1 MCARHSFV
9 VLAIFAFFSANACA
23 GLFDDQEARRLANE
37 AKKQADSR
45 FEQQTSSLLEFATQ
59 MQLQADEI
67 ASLRGQIETLQYE
80 LEQSK
85 KRQQDLYLDLDN
97 RLRRFES
104 AGNIASETA
113 PVANSEFSKNTAHL
127 QNAPEVKTTTVNETA
142 QYDVALADFKAERYK
157 KAAQG
162 FQTFIKRFPNSPLF
176 AKAHYWL
183 GTSFYAQGQC
193 TKAIAAHQ
201 VVIERFPDSENAP
214 DSWLCVALCQ
224 QELGNMGSARR
235 SLNQIVKKY
244 PKTAAAKTAQERL
257 KQMVNE

>member
-1 MCARHSFV
+1 MRA
-9 VLAIFAFFSANACA
+9 LPLIALTLFSANLSA
-23 GLFDDQEARRLANE
+23 GLFDDQEARRLASE
-37 AKKQADSR
+37 AKQQADSR
-45 FEQQTSSLLEFATQ
+45 FEQQTESLLKFATQ
-59 MQLQADEI
+59 IQLQADEI
-67 ASLRGQIETLQYE
+67 ATLRGQIEMLQYE

-104 AGNIASETA
+104 GAVPAISAETNAAAA
-113 PVANSEFSKNTAHL
+113 PSQFPNNATQL
-127 QNAPEVKTTTVNETA
+127 QNAPAIKTTTVNETA
-142 QYDVALADFKAERYK
+142 QYDAALADFKAERYK

-162 FQTFIKRFPNSPLF
+162 FQSFVKSFPNSPLF

-214 DSWLCVALCQ
+214 DSWLSIALCQ
-224 QELGNMGSARR
+224 QELGNTGSAKR
-235 SLNQIVKKY
+235 SLKQLVNKY
-244 PKTAAAKTAQERL
+244 PNTAAAQTAQDRL
-257 KQMVNE
+257 KQMANE

>member
-1 MCARHSFV
+1 MRA
-9 VLAIFAFFSANACA
+9 LPLIALTLFSANLSA
-23 GLFDDQEARRLANE
+23 GLFDDQEARRLASE
-37 AKKQADSR
+37 AKQQADSR
-45 FEQQTSSLLEFATQ
+45 FEQQTESLLEFATQ
-59 MQLQADEI
+59 IQLQADEI
-67 ASLRGQIETLQYE
+67 ATLRGQIETLQYE

-104 AGNIASETA
+104 GGAAVADSTA
-113 PVANSEFSKNTAHL
+113 AAAAPSQFSNNAAHL
-127 QNAPEVKTTTVNETA
+127 QNAPAVKTTTINETA
-142 QYDVALADFKAERYK
+142 QYDAALADFKAERYK

-162 FQTFIKRFPNSPLF
+162 FQSFVKSFPNSPLF

-214 DSWLCVALCQ
+214 DSWLSIALCQ
-224 QELGNMGSARR
+224 QELGNTGSAKR
-235 SLNQIVKKY
+235 SLNQIIKKY
-244 PKTAAAKTAQERL
+244 PKTTAAQTAQTRL
-257 KQMVNE
+257 KQMANE

>member
-1 MCARHSFV
+1 MRAISLIA
-9 VLAIFAFFSANACA
+9 LAIFSTNAFA
-23 GLFDDQEARRLANE
+23 GLFDDQEARRLASE
-37 AKKQADSR
+37 AKQQADSR
-45 FEQQTSSLLEFATQ
+45 FEQQTESLLEFATQ
-59 MQLQADEI
+59 IQLQADEI
-67 ASLRGQIETLQYE
+67 ATLRGQIETLQYE

-104 AGNIASETA
+104 GGAAVTESTA
-113 PVANSEFSKNTAHL
+113 AAAPSQFSNNAAHL
-127 QNAPEVKTTTVNETA
+127 QNAPAVKTTTINETA
-142 QYDVALADFKAERYK
+142 QYDAALADFKAERYK

-162 FQTFIKRFPNSPLF
+162 FQSFVKSFPNSPLF

-214 DSWLCVALCQ
+214 DSWLSIALCQ
-224 QELGNMGSARR
+224 QELGNTGSAKR
-235 SLNQIVKKY
+235 SLKQLVNKY
-244 PKTAAAKTAQERL
+244 PNTAAAQTAQDRL
-257 KQMVNE
+257 KQMANE

>member
-1 MCARHSFV
+1 MRAFSLSSFIA
-9 VLAIFAFFSANACA
+9 LTLFSANAVA
-23 GLFDDQEARRLANE
+23 VLFDDQEARRLASE
-37 AKKQADSR
+37 AKQQANSR
-45 FEQQTSSLLEFATQ
+45 FEQQTESLLEFATQ
-59 MQLQADEI
+59 IQQQADEI
-67 ASLRGQIETLQYE
+67 ATLRGQIETLQYE

-104 AGNIASETA
+104 GGAAPAETA
-113 PVANSEFSKNTAHL
+113 NTAAPSPFSNNAAHL
-127 QNAPEVKTTTVNETA
+127 QNAPAVPTTTVNETA
-142 QYDVALADFKAERYK
+142 QYDAALADFKAERYK

-162 FQTFIKRFPNSPLF
+162 FQSFVKRFPNSPLF

-193 TKAIAAHQ
+193 TKSIAAHQ

-214 DSWLCVALCQ
+214 DSWLSVALCQ

-244 PKTAAAKTAQERL
+244 PKTAAAKTAQSRL
-257 KQMVNE
+257 AQMANE